1 MNLTSKDQELN
12 FSNKPDE
19 DDDEELKV
27 GWNQD
32 SKNAND
38 IEDGIDEDKSK
49 TKGRAK
55 EEEKTLFNQDGKK
68 QNQGR
73 NKL

>member
-1 MNLTSKDQELN
+1 VNLTSKDQELN